1 MSAARAARQGAGAAA
16 RLEHPAV
23 AKVSLSHAP
32 GDPVVE
38 VAAKHQGQ
46 PKQSIIIVI
55 IIIIII
61 IIIISSS
68 SSDSSR
74 THTVQVKFAFGK
86 CSHPTRP

>member
-61 IIIISSS
+61 IIISSS

>member
-61 IIIISSS
+61 ISSSS

>member
-55 IIIIII
+55 IIIIIS
-61 IIIISSS
+61 SSS